1 MVDAMDLKMWHR
13 GHFLW
18 RHQPTKFHEN
28 PPMGSVVTGG
38 GGTDRLVILQACF
51 HFEIKVG

>member
-18 RHQPTKFHEN
+18 RHQPAKFHEN
-28 PPMGSVVTGG
+28 PPMGSIVTGG
-38 GGTDRLVILQACF
+38 GGGHRQAGDLTSRLSFLN
-51 HFEIKVG
+51 